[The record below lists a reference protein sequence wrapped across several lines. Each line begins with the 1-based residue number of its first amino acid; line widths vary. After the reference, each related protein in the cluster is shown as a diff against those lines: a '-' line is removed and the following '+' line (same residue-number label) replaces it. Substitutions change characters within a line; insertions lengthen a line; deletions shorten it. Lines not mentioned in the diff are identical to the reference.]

1 MTLSTTPRP
10 LYRRKAETVS
20 FLYVSL
26 VLGVSMSSL
35 LSKRRQNYGIVFTGR
50 VFDIENSPMVNGTIV
65 SLGIREGAHQLGD
78 RPVLKGQGFN
88 PPRGSTERK
97 EGKFMRFEIALER

>member
-1 MTLSTTPRP
+1 MTPSKPLTQTTFINLPRD
-10 LYRRKAETVS
+10 
-20 FLYVSL
+20 
-26 VLGVSMSSL
+26 
-35 LSKRRQNYGIVFTGR
+35 GR
-50 VFDIENSPMVNGTIV
+50 VNGTIV